1 MGWAMGRP
9 QVPVPKKEGGAIVST
24 KAYILIDVMVGRT
37 KEVLKALVGM
47 GGVKSVDAVT
57 GPHDLIAMV
66 EGEDVKSLGEVVLS
80 QIRGVKGVIRT
91 LTCMVI
97 EVD

>member
-1 MGWAMGRP
+1 MTTQAF
-9 QVPVPKKEGGAIVST
+9 
-24 KAYILIDVMVGRT
+24 ILIDVMVGKT

-47 GGVKSVDAVT
+47 EGLKSAYAVT
-57 GPHDLIAMV
+57 GPHDIIALV
-66 EGEDVKSLGEVVLS
+66 EGENLKTLGEVVLS

-97 EVD
+97 DID